1 MNKNKICSNLLNQ
14 VKTLNTKNFKDVF
27 VFSNNF
33 NDAKLFLDTY
43 KYPYKPYRFINCFY
57 LPVDEDDLN
66 ILNQIKYDLEAWGI
80 VQYGI
85 DCKNLGEGRLRIKY
99 GDNDFMGL
107 DKFEIKTIVKSL
119 GGKYENS

>member
-1 MNKNKICSNLLNQ
+1 MTKQKFIDELIEN
-14 VKTLNTKNFKDVF
+14 VKTYISIGEVELKTYTDLGDDEEFDRTKN
-27 VFSNNF
+27 N
-33 NDAKLFLDTY
+33 LD
-43 KYPYKPYRFINCFY
+43 Y
-57 LPVDEDDLN
+57 LKECLN

-85 DCKNLGEGRLRIKY
+85 DCKNLGEGRLKIKY

-107 DKFEIKTIVKSL
+107 DKFEIKTIVKSM